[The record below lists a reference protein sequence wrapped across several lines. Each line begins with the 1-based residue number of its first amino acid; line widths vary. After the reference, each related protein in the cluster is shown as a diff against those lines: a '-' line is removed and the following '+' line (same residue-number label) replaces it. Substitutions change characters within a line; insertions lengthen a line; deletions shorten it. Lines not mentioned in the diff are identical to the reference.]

1 MLIVSDEF
9 FSNPTGE
16 KEGKKFIG
24 EKVVATD
31 ASGAATFSF
40 RPAAKIH
47 KGVIT
52 ATATNEVT
60 SDTSEFSAPRR
71 VVSQ

>member
-1 MLIVSDEF
+1 MLIASVEF
-9 FSNPTGE
+9 FSNPT
-16 KEGKKFIG
+16 G

-31 ASGAATFSF
+31 ASGEATFSF
-40 RPAAKIH
+40 RLAAKVR

-60 SDTSEFSAPRR
+60 SDTSEFSAPRK